1 MEETEM
7 AKIMKYCSS
16 CEEGFAERF
25 TFCPDCGSQLEA
37 YAMKPLEQETVSE
50 PVAEEMPVPE
60 APGFIA
66 ASDNLLEL
74 EDSPAQ
80 EPALFETSED
90 VVDLSADVSTGIV
103 EETVPVVEEP
113 AEELAAEGSSEAD
126 VVEAVEEEAEPVFI
140 PTPAS
145 IPASGVFYQTEAVHA
160 DEPRDHFANRPV
172 SKADEDDGG
181 YYVTVIQETNG
192 KQRKAL
198 LLGAT
203 ALVLTTALVSWGV
216 SLFQKDLFIAS
227 IGDDYPLSS
236 LIEAVPMQVEDV
248 EPEKKDDDEGGGGGG
263 GGKEKPEPVS
273 LGDLANQ
280 TRNPIRPPSATTH
293 RSDTTELKLPPA
305 STEGKKQ
312 FEQIHDRY
320 GDPNSRFGGLSD
332 GPGTGGGQ
340 GTGRGTGQGS
350 GRGTGAGSGTGSGYG
365 SGVGDGEGSGR
376 GSGTGG
382 PPPVAA
388 RGPSTDIKI
397 LSQPKPGYTDE
408 ARKNSVQGIV
418 VLKVTFLASGQI
430 GQITVVRGLPN
441 GLTEKAIA
449 AARGIKFEPRKD
461 RGIPRSVSKSVQY
474 SFTIY

>member
-50 PVAEEMPVPE
+50 QVAEEMPVPE

-80 EPALFETSED
+80 EPAFFETSED
-90 VVDLSADVSTGIV
+90 VVDLSADVSAGIV
-103 EETVPVVEEP
+103 EEPVVEEP
-113 AEELAAEGSSEAD
+113 AEELAVEASSEDDAA
-126 VVEAVEEEAEPVFI
+126 EAVEEEAEPVFV

-236 LIEAVPMQVEDV
+236 LIDSVPMPVEDV
-248 EPEKKDDDEGGGGGG
+248 KPEKKDDDEGGGGGG
-263 GGKEKPEPVS
+263 GGKENPEPAS

-280 TRNPIRPPSATTH
+280 RPNPVRPPSPTTY
-293 RSDTTELKLPPA
+293 RSDNTELKLDQGA
-305 STEGKKQ
+305 TEGKRQ
-312 FEQIHDRY
+312 FEQKYDTH
-320 GDPNSRFGGLSD
+320 GDPEARFGGLSS
-332 GPGTGGGQ
+332 GPGTGGGI

-350 GRGTGAGSGTGSGYG
+350 GRGTGTGSGTGSGYG
-365 SGVGDGEGSGR
+365 DGVGDSEGSGR

-418 VLKVTFLASGQI
+418 VLRVTFLANGQI
-430 GQITVVRGLPN
+430 GPVTVVRGLPN

-449 AARGIKFEPRKD
+449 AAKGIKFEPRKD

>member
-37 YAMKPLEQETVSE
+37 YAMKPVEHETVSE
-50 PVAEEMPVPE
+50 PVAEEIPVPE

-74 EDSPAQ
+74 EDSPEQ

-90 VVDLSADVSTGIV
+90 VVDLSADFQVGIA
-103 EETVPVVEEP
+103 EGPVVEEP
-113 AEELAAEGSSEAD
+113 VEELAFEASSENDTA
-126 VVEAVEEEAEPVFI
+126 EAVEEEAAEPVFI
-140 PTPAS
+140 PVPAS
-145 IPASGVFYQTEAVHA
+145 IPASGVFYQTEAMNA

-172 SKADEDDGG
+172 AKADDDDGG

-227 IGDDYPLSS
+227 IGEDYPLSS
-236 LIEAVPMQVEDV
+236 LIDAVPMTVEDV
-248 EPEKKDDDEGGGGGG
+248 KPEKKDNDEGGGGGG

-280 TRNPIRPPSATTH
+280 TRNPVRPPSATTY
-293 RSDTTELKLPPA
+293 RSDNTELKLPVA
-305 STEGKKQ
+305 STEGQKKT
-312 FEQIHDRY
+312 EQVYDKY
-320 GDPNSRFGGLSD
+320 GDPNARFGISSD
-332 GPGTGGGQ
+332 GPGTGGGL

-365 SGVGDGEGSGR
+365 DGVGDGEGSGR

-382 PPPVAA
+382 PPPVVA
-388 RGPSTDIKI
+388 RGPSTDLKI
-397 LSQPKPGYTDE
+397 LHNPKPGYTDE
-408 ARKNSVQGIV
+408 ARKNSVQGTV
-418 VLKVTFLASGQI
+418 VLRVTFLANGQI
-430 GQITVVRGLPN
+430 GAVTVVRGLPN

-449 AARGIKFEPRKD
+449 AAKAIKFEPRKD
-461 RGIPRSVSKSVQY
+461 GGVPKSVSKSIQY
-474 SFTIY
+474 GFTIY